1 METEVVNPNKA
12 CGKLRNEW
20 FRINRLVNYSN
31 HETTTTNQ
39 LKMYTNMIDQKEV
52 KKILRTL
59 TKKFEY
65 MVMAIDYEKYLS

>member
-20 FRINRLVNYSN
+20 VRINRLVNDSN